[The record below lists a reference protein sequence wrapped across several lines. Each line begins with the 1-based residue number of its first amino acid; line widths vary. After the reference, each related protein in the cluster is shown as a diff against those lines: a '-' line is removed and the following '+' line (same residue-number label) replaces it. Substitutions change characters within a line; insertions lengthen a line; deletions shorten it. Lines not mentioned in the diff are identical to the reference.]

1 MEWTLVTYKL
11 PAEPSRHR
19 VAVWRELRKVGAVPL
34 QQGTWALP
42 ARRDFAESLSKVVG
56 LVDAAGGEAFVFDAA
71 PRDEATGARLEEA
84 FNADREEEWT
94 EFLAE
99 CDKFD
104 REIDK
109 EIPDAEVHRGGIGRG
124 GPEPA
129 AVAAL
134 VPGSSPPGR
143 VRGRLATAHGT
154 APQGVRSS
162 TGGLRE
168 SRVLVWR

>member
-1 MEWTLVTYKL
+1 MEWTVVTYKL

-19 VAVWRELRKVGAVPL
+19 VAVWRELRKVGAVAL

-42 ARRDFAESLSKVVG
+42 ARRDFAESLSRVVD
-56 LVDAAGGEAFVFDAA
+56 LVEAAGGEAFVFEAG
-71 PRDEATGARLEEA
+71 PRDEATAARLEEA

-109 EIPDAEVHRGGIGRG
+109 EESGG
-124 GPEPA
+124 
-129 AVAAL
+129 
-134 VPGSSPPGR
+134 GSSLLPSWTRRTRTLSGCSAGSRYSAPGR
-143 VRGRLATAHGT
+143 VRSGLAAACGM
-154 APQGVRSS
+154 APQGVRSA

-168 SRVLVWR
+168 SRVLAWR